1 MARKEI
7 NIFGTSF
14 LDLLSGALGAVI
26 ILFVIVPKMTNSE
39 QDVLNKVKELE
50 VVAGNIDDILNK
62 LENTVPKDVL
72 EKIEDDFKN
81 LKQQTEALQKEL
93 AELKEQIRTMHD
105 ENAELKQQLEEKDL
119 ELERLRQLVS
129 ETAEQLEQA
138 KERNSA
144 ANTVEKTLGVFAKF
158 GVLCRWDEMD
168 ADVDIG
174 VQKYGSSPDHC
185 WRMYPSKPWGILGED
200 VRERDIDE
208 NERFELFYVPKIYP
222 DIYTVYARVYEGS
235 RGLSAN
241 LSTVLI
247 FHPGKDDE
255 TRYEVP
261 SVAVNKRKNTW
272 FVTFRLTEYGFEI
285 LPLREPIW
293 GDGKVIK

>member
-1 MARKEI
+1 MIDLYLPEKLQRRIVEKYERCEELDARATGYGSPSEFKERVRTSSPQDGGFEMLILRKVVIEKEI
-7 NIFGTSF
+7 AALQDKQRDALKAI
-14 LDLLSGALGAVI
+14 LD
-26 ILFVIVPKMTNSE
+26 
-39 QDVLNKVKELE
+39 
-50 VVAGNIDDILNK
+50 VAG
-62 LENTVPKDVL
+62 
-72 EKIEDDFKN
+72 
-81 LKQQTEALQKEL
+81 
-93 AELKEQIRTMHD
+93 TMQD